1 MQPYKAKRGTRL
13 LTVKPNKPITRGLRP
28 SYAEVD
34 SVSFTTA
41 TSSLLSSE
49 EESKDSINDDDDDGD
64 DDEEEEDEEEDDD
77 DESDYSGCS
86 GAQKA
91 GSSAQRQAKRHKPS
105 SHPAP
110 AATKARRSVSR
121 SRNNDPS
128 PEAATHKLSAPS
140 RLQVSSRALTIMEE
154 LSLKLACPNS
164 NNSDASK
171 APSSRSKTGPLLL
184 LPPCIPSIQHEAF
197 TFEPSSALLL
207 GRGNYGSVHE
217 GCYQGRRVA
226 VKVQPL
232 DEDDPDDF
240 HELSTEA
247 LFGACLSHPGLL
259 KTHAAQFINREIV
272 IITDIMSIGSVLQA
286 FTGRPLASSAN
297 LLMAL
302 SIGEQVAWALHH
314 LHSLDLVHLDVKG
327 ANVLVDG
334 SMREGG
340 VRAALCDFGL
350 VMRVKDIKQHRRTSQ
365 AASINIRDRGTL
377 RYMGAEYFDESLG
390 SIGTSSDV
398 YALGCVLIEMAS
410 GGRAFLSDKSDAA
423 VTKLKGKVEVPWSS
437 GNSPVLDS
445 FLKLSAQCRSV
456 KPGSRP
462 DAKTVALALKSMSAK
477 IR

>member
-1 MQPYKAKRGTRL
+1 MQPHKAKRGTRIL
-13 LTVKPNKPITRGLRP
+13 PAMPNKPITRGLRP

-49 EESKDSINDDDDDGD
+49 KESQESINDDDDDE
-64 DDEEEEDEEEDDD
+64 EEEEDDE

-86 GAQKA
+86 GAHKA
-91 GSSAQRQAKRHKPS
+91 RSSHPQAKRHKPS

-110 AATKARRSVSR
+110 TATKARRSVSR
-121 SRNNDPS
+121 SHNNDPS
-128 PEAATHKLSAPS
+128 PQAATHKLSAPS

-164 NNSDASK
+164 YTSSASK
-171 APSSRSKTGPLLL
+171 APLPYRSKSSPLL
-184 LPPCIPSIQHEAF
+184 LPPCIPFIQYEAF
-197 TFEPSSALLL
+197 TFDPTSAPLL

-217 GCYQGRRVA
+217 GSYQGRRVA

-232 DEDDPDDF
+232 DNDDPDDF

-259 KTHAAQFINREIV
+259 KTHAAQFINQEIV
-272 IITDIMSIGSVLQA
+272 IITDIMSLGSVLEA
-286 FTGRPLASSAN
+286 FTGRPLALSAN

-302 SIGEQVAWALHH
+302 SIGEQVAWALHY

-340 VRAALCDFGL
+340 VKAALCDFGL
-350 VMRVKDIKQHRRTSQ
+350 VMRVKDIKQHRRSSQ

-390 SIGTSSDV
+390 SIGIASDV
-398 YALGCVLIEMAS
+398 YALGCVLFEMAS
-410 GGRAFLSDKSDAA
+410 SGRAFLSDKSDAA
-423 VTKLKGKVEVPWSS
+423 VTKLKGRAEMPWSS

-462 DAKTVALALKSMSAK
+462 DAKAVALALKSMLAK